1 VAAEDRGEN
10 KIELKNIAYAWQ
22 DVHRFSPAP
31 RHRRRIILGI
41 LKKIEFN
48 SCLDTGCAQPYL
60 LEAISKRNIQVFGCD
75 ISDRVIQANKKNF
88 PAAQFEDVD
97 ISKEVYP
104 QGKKFD
110 LVISSEVIEHI
121 KDWQQ
126 AIKNLTKMSDRYLL
140 ITVPSGKVHNIDKII
155 GHFRHYG
162 YEELKDEIE
171 KNGFKVIFYKL
182 WGMPFHSVYKYLI
195 NAFGY
200 KRIYK
205 NFGTS
210 GYGVIK
216 RIFSYCLYFLF
227 YFNDIFK
234 SGAQLFILAEKD
246 DKDNR

>member
-155 GHFRHYG
+155 GHFRHYN
-162 YEELKDEIE
+162 YEDLKNEIE
-171 KNGFKVIFYKL
+171 NNSFHIIFYKS
-182 WGMPFHSVYKYLI
+182 WGIPFHTVYKYLI
-195 NAFGY
+195 NTFGY
-200 KRIYK
+200 KKIYK
-205 NFGTS
+205 KFAYKK
-210 GYGVIK
+210 YGIIEK
-216 RIFSYCLYFLF
+216 IISSFLYFLF
-227 YFNDIFK
+227 YFNDMFN
-234 SGAQLFILAEKD
+234 SGLQLFILAEKNNFT
-246 DKDNR
+246 K